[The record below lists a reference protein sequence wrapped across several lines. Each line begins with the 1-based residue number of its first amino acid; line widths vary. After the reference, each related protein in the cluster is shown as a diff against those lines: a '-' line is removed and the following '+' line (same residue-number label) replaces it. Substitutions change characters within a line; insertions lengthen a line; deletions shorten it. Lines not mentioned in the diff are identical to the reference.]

1 MKYIRDFRD
10 KDRVSSHSLLRARK
24 VVEENGKAA
33 HLQLTL
39 GDRTGDIEARL
50 PLDEVDIADGVRA
63 GDIVSY
69 EGVVEVANG
78 DRRLLVRQVSRAKP
92 EAKGKDFD
100 LRDLIRVT
108 DRDIDQMWGR
118 LRSLI
123 RTHTRRP
130 CVLQLLSNIL
140 DVHRDKVKSYPAGTE
155 VHHNYWGGFLE
166 HVLSVLESALFFARR
181 YPGLDK
187 DLLVAG
193 AVLHDIGKLE
203 ELGNPENP
211 SYTTRGTLI
220 GHVVLGRDVLRET
233 AAQIDDFPPT
243 LLMLLEHLI
252 LSHQGLY
259 EWGSPKRPKIPEA
272 LIIHYVDDLDSKM
285 NRFSRL
291 LMEDSGNADFTP
303 FDRYLDRVVFKG
315 SYEAPSDERPQA
327 D

>member
-1 MKYIRDFRD
+1 MTYQQR
-10 KDRVSSHSLLRARK
+10 
-24 VVEENGKAA
+24 GK
-33 HLQLTL
+33 QK
-39 GDRTGDIEARL
+39 
-50 PLDEVDIADGVRA
+50 
-63 GDIVSY
+63 
-69 EGVVEVANG
+69 
-78 DRRLLVRQVSRAKP
+78 VRQAAR
-92 EAKGKDFD
+92 GKDFD
-100 LRDLIRVT
+100 IRDLIRVT
-108 DRDIDQMWGR
+108 DRSIDQMWGR
-118 LRSLI
+118 LRNLI

-140 DVHRDKVKSYPAGTE
+140 DVHRDKVKSYPAATE

-166 HVLSVLESALFFARR
+166 HVLSVLEGALFFARR

-220 GHVVLGRDVLRET
+220 GHVVLGRDLLREE
-233 AAQIDDFPPT
+233 ASQIDDFPST

-291 LMEDSGNADFTP
+291 LLENTGQADFTP
-303 FDRYLDRVVFKG
+303 CDRYLDRVVFTG
-315 SYEAPSDERPQA
+315 SYESSEP
-327 D
+327 

>member
-10 KDRVSSHSLLRARK
+10 KDRVNSHSFLRAKK
-24 VVEENGKAA
+24 VVEEDGKAP

-39 GDRTGDIEARL
+39 GDRTGNIEAKL
-50 PLDEVDIADGVRA
+50 LLDKVELEDGVRI

-69 EGVVEVANG
+69 EGVVEVSNG
-78 DRRLLVRQVSRAKP
+78 DRRLLVRQVSKAKP
-92 EAKGKDFD
+92 EARGRDFHIK
-100 LRDLIRVT
+100 DLIRVT
-108 DRDIDQMWGR
+108 DHNIDQMWGR

-130 CVLQLLSNIL
+130 CVRQLLSNIL

-166 HVLSVLESALFFARR
+166 HVLSVLEGALFFARR

-220 GHVVLGRDVLRET
+220 GHVVLGRDLLREE
-233 AAQIDDFPPT
+233 AAKIEEFPST

-315 SYEAPSDERPQA
+315 SYEASDERPQA

>member
-10 KDRVSSHSLLRARK
+10 KDRVSSYSFLRAK
-24 VVEENGKAA
+24 QLVNKTGEEPY
-33 HLQLTL
+33 LQLIL
-39 GDRTGDIEARL
+39 GDRTGDIEGRL
-50 PLDEVDIADGVRA
+50 APSIVSCNSGFQA

-69 EGVVEVANG
+69 EGIVETSKGKKRIVVKRVA
-78 DRRLLVRQVSRAKP
+78 RAGS
-92 EAKGKDFD
+92 EATGKDFD
-100 LRDLIRVT
+100 IRDLVAAT
-108 DRDIDQMWGR
+108 DQDIDEMWGR
-118 LRSLI
+118 LCRHI
-123 RTHTRRP
+123 REQTRRP
-130 CVLQLLSNIL
+130 CVLQLLNNIL
-140 DVHRDKVKSYPAGTE
+140 NVHCEKVKSFPAGTE

-166 HVLSVLESALFFARR
+166 HVLSVVEGALFFAKK

-203 ELGNPENP
+203 ELADPGNP

-220 GHVVLGRDVLRET
+220 GHVVLGRDLLREE
-233 AAQIDDFPPT
+233 AAKIEGFPST

-285 NRFSRL
+285 NRLTRL
-291 LMEDSGNADFTP
+291 LMEDTGHSEFTP
-303 FDRYLDRVVFKG
+303 FDRYLGRVLFKG
-315 SYEAPSDERPQA
+315 SYEVNH
-327 D
+327 